1 MLPYAKAETF
11 ILDQP
16 LVRTAAGDYRQQL
29 TGKVISQDNF
39 AHVIVD
45 TQHIHVRYH
54 DRDGNLLQA
63 TRISLR

>member
-1 MLPYAKAETF
+1 
-11 ILDQP
+11 
-16 LVRTAAGDYRQQL
+16 
-29 TGKVISQDNF
+29 VISQDNF